1 MWLWKMYLS
10 VIKIFTHLCYQHV
23 NLENKPFSKNKQD
36 KQTSLPMI

>member
-1 MWLWKMYLS
+1 MYLTA
-10 VIKIFTHLCYQHV
+10 IKILTHLGIYQHV